1 MAIVTSVD
9 ATLITSID
17 ISVNFDDQ
25 TKEEKTYHIEDE
37 ISIDYIKD
45 RLLVSIHGK
54 LKDILPN
61 TGGTGTILIIDASG
75 EFETNVVN
83 VNVNNIRKLNDIVV
97 PSLE

>member
-25 TKEEKTYHIEDE
+25 TKEEKTYHIGDE

-45 RLLVSIHGK
+45 RLSVSVHGK

-61 TGGTGTILIIDASG
+61 TCGTGTILIIDASG

-97 PSLE
+97 PEA